1 MKLKIVYTAIALSAK
16 GLNSLPSTPSTV
28 SHPSTPSTA
37 VWAGGSPTL
46 FVEGVLDII
55 DSSSELPSSLDD
67 LSPSKFAD
75 YLDERADADSQ
86 ANWPL
91 YFTQLGLP
99 AGTKL
104 QHFTNWIRSADPDFL
119 NMAAAAE
126 DQDDLLRDAFE
137 DYMDEASTLES
148 TSGTSELTFGSLVA
162 LGLIGWHM

>member
-28 SHPSTPSTA
+28 STLSTESR
-37 VWAGGSPTL
+37 WNGSPTL

-137 DYMDEASTLES
+137 DYMDEASTLS
-148 TSGTSELTFGSLVA
+148 TSGTSQLTFGSLVA